1 MSLLWRGEEEKG
13 GPIGDSVT
21 TSIPIYFNRYFE
33 KCTRGHAFIYELV
46 VTIFQGSCQP
56 SGLPK
61 GKRCHRW
68 ISFSS
73 IWALYWSSF
82 VSSSNFHKLFSFNYS
97 GMVGST
103 GVNGTDDSDELMRKL
118 RALWNYQKKRV
129 AIFLGVCW
137 YLFRYLQ
144 MWHWLILLRISTDA
158 RIHFVMMVSPLISWD
173 VYVIS
178 VQTNTCI
185 WTWDM

>member
-1 MSLLWRGEEEKG
+1 MHAWTCFYIWAGCNN
-13 GPIGDSVT
+13 
-21 TSIPIYFNRYFE
+21 IP
-33 KCTRGHAFIYELV
+33 GV
-46 VTIFQGSCQP
+46 
-56 SGLPK
+56 LPAKWATK
-61 GKRCHRW
+61 GKEM
-68 ISFSS
+68 SQVNF
-73 IWALYWSSF
+73 LF
-82 VSSSNFHKLFSFNYS
+82 VDLSPVLVLFCFFFKFHKLFSFNYS

-144 MWHWLILLRISTDA
+144 MWRWLILLRISTDA